1 MNPFDLS
8 GRVVLVTGASSGL
21 GRHFARIAAGAG
33 AKVAACARR
42 ADRLDALAAD
52 IAAAGGTAAAIAMD
66 VMDETSVVAG
76 FDAAQN
82 ALGPIDS
89 VIANAGVNL
98 TGFAVDQPIEDFDRV
113 LAVNLRG
120 AFLTAREGARRMMA
134 ADSKTTGRGRI
145 LIVSSLAA
153 FQALPA
159 IAAYAASKAGVLML
173 GKALAREWAN
183 RGINVNMICPGF
195 VSTELNDAFLAGEAG
210 QRLIAGFPRRRLMQ
224 ESDLDGVVLHLIS
237 DASRAITGA
246 AFSVDDGQ
254 GL

>member
-1 MNPFDLS
+1 
-8 GRVVLVTGASSGL
+8 
-21 GRHFARIAAGAG
+21 
-33 AKVAACARR
+33 
-42 ADRLDALAAD
+42 
-52 IAAAGGTAAAIAMD
+52 
-66 VMDETSVVAG
+66 
-76 FDAAQN
+76 
-82 ALGPIDS
+82 
-89 VIANAGVNL
+89 
-98 TGFAVDQPIEDFDRV
+98 
-113 LAVNLRG
+113 
-120 AFLTAREGARRMMA
+120 
-134 ADSKTTGRGRI
+134 
-145 LIVSSLAA
+145 
-153 FQALPA
+153 
-159 IAAYAASKAGVLML
+159 ML

>member
-1 MNPFDLS
+1 MSPFDLS

-21 GRHFARIAAGAG
+21 GRHFVRIAAGAG
-33 AKVAACARR
+33 ARVAACARR
-42 ADRLDALAAD
+42 ADRLKALAAE
-52 IAAAGGTAAAIAMD
+52 IAQDGGTAAAIPMD
-66 VMDETSVVAG
+66 VEDEKSVIAG
-76 FDAAQN
+76 FDAAQE
-82 ALGPIDS
+82 ALGPVDS
-89 VIANAGVNL
+89 VIANAGVSL
-98 TGFAVDQPIEDFDRV
+98 TGFALDQPIEDFDRV
-113 LAVNLRG
+113 LSVNLRG

-134 ADSKTTGRGRI
+134 AGSKETGRGRI

-159 IAAYAASKAGVLML
+159 IAAYAASKAGALML

-195 VSTELNDAFLAGEAG
+195 VSTELNDEFLASEAG
-210 QRLIAGFPRRRLMQ
+210 RRLIAGFPRRRLMQ